1 MLFTEGWRSMKPLL
15 SICFLLLSYAPA
27 FSADAPPPVLLSH
40 FWIALDQAT
49 YDALRTSNQVA
60 ALGAVKEQKVVAG
73 SENWSGF
80 YWTARQTYM
89 EFFGAAAL
97 PDKTLVGDCG
107 IGLAVETPGG
117 VAAVAERLRT
127 VFGDKIETEK
137 QVRTTATGDIPWY
150 TSTHMKDPQTTAM
163 WVMELD
169 PGYLAARHPEASVRE
184 PLSRQQE
191 RSWDYRPDQTL
202 DNVVGLTLALNQEK
216 ASELATQLGLFGWS
230 VHRTGTDFFA
240 VGPQVKIRVVP
251 AGTRAGIKQVDL
263 HLRRSVPKQTIQ
275 LGNAELRL
283 AGNTG
288 QLVLWK

>member
-1 MLFTEGWRSMKPLL
+1 VKPSL
-15 SICFLLLSYAPA
+15 SVCFLLLSSAAA
-27 FSADAPPPVLLSH
+27 FSADGPPPVFLSH

-49 YDALRTSNQVA
+49 YEALRTSKEVA
-60 ALGAVKEQKVVAG
+60 ALGAAEEQKVAAG

-97 PDKTLVGDCG
+97 PEDTLVGDCG
-107 IGLAVETPGG
+107 IGLSVETQGG

-127 VFGDKIETEK
+127 VFGDRIEIDK
-137 QVRTTATGDIPWY
+137 QVSTTASGEVPWY
-150 TSTHMKDPQTTAM
+150 TSTHLKEPQTTAV

-169 PGYLAARHPEASVRE
+169 PGYLAARHPEAPIRD

-191 RSWDYRPDQTL
+191 RSWEYRPDQNL
-202 DNVVGLTLALNQEK
+202 DNVVGLTLALNKEK
-216 ASELATQLGLFGWS
+216 ASELATQLELIGWS
-230 VHRTGTDFFA
+230 VHRTGSGFFA
-240 VGPQVKIRVVP
+240 VGPEVTIRVVP
-251 AGTRAGIKQVDL
+251 ASTRRGIKQVELRL
-263 HLRRSVPKQTIQ
+263 HRSVPKQTIQ

-283 AGNTG
+283 TGKTG